1 MAAAQTLAFARG
13 TQSHQQPFLALAKQ
27 AGLSLE
33 EAQLQQLCETA
44 HGVFDVAICHDQVV
58 GGLLGQRLADELE
71 IFDIVVAPAWRR
83 QRVATDLLYFSAY
96 GQAQAP
102 ARVLC
107 EVAADNAPAQA
118 LYKGLGFAQ
127 VGVRPA
133 YYPRAGGAHV
143 DAWLMAWEP
152 A

>member
-1 MAAAQTLAFARG
+1 MAAAELAFAPG
-13 TQSHQQPFLALAKQ
+13 QPSHQEPFWALAHA
-27 AGLSLE
+27 AGLNLDR
-33 EAQLQQLCETA
+33 AHLRQLCEA
-44 HGVFDVAICHDQVV
+44 PLGVFDVATSDDQVV
-58 GGLLGQRLADELE
+58 GGLLGQRLGDELE
-71 IFDIVVAPAWRR
+71 IFDIVVSPTWRR
-83 QRVATDLLYFSAY
+83 QRVATDLLYFSVY
-96 GQAQAP
+96 GQVHAP
-102 ARVLC
+102 RRVLC